1 MNANRCYRY
10 TFCLA
15 KWKEKWAQKMQ
26 NHSLTEIS
34 SKISSQLGISFQ
46 RSIQYL
52 PLLCLE
58 ELSLDP
64 NREKKQYIELREHFF
79 CFFLCFFR
87 CTIPSHPLYMSFLNL
102 TAGPFSC
109 LKFLLLQAGPRQVGL
124 WEACGNRAAIPYG
137 WQLGLL
143 LYWQD
148 DVWRSDICPYFLS
161 KILFWNILLRK
172 EKHLLCSWK

>member
-79 CFFLCFFR
+79 CFFFCFFR

-102 TAGPFSC
+102 TNDTGILGRTEATLWPRRLFCC
-109 LKFLLLQAGPRQVGL
+109 LVNNNKNRSLDTCQV
-124 WEACGNRAAIPYG
+124 Y
-137 WQLGLL
+137 Q
-143 LYWQD
+143 
-148 DVWRSDICPYFLS
+148 
-161 KILFWNILLRK
+161 
-172 EKHLLCSWK
+172 

>member
-79 CFFLCFFR
+79 CFFVSFSAPFHHILSTCPFLTWQTILASWVVLRPRSGLGGCF
-87 CTIPSHPLYMSFLNL
+87 
-102 TAGPFSC
+102 
-109 LKFLLLQAGPRQVGL
+109 V
-124 WEACGNRAAIPYG
+124 
-137 WQLGLL
+137 
-143 LYWQD
+143 
-148 DVWRSDICPYFLS
+148 VLS
-161 KILFWNILLRK
+161 TTTKIVP
-172 EKHLLCSWK
+172 